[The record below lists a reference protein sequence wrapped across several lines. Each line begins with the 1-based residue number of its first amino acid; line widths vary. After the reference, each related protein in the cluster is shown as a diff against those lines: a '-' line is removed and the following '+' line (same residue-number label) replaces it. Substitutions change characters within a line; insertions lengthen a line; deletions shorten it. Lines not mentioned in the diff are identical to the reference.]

1 MEVLMHPSTAFAAAL
16 TIADII
22 TIIPANPT
30 KLA

>member
-22 TIIPANPT
+22 QLIRRSLRNEG
-30 KLA
+30 